1 MQAEFSLTSKNKRML
16 IVDGFEFYLK
26 RENVNSTTWNSS
38 KYQSLKCRTIAVTCG
53 TELIEIRGDHSHD
66 SELAPTQKRQVVAEV
81 KKNSEKFTPAL
92 AVADALEPVSQ
103 NFAAQLELPSKHNL
117 IKASQ
122 RARKRKDVGEN
133 PTPSDRHF
141 DNPQES
147 VNYVLN
153 DTGKEDRIIVV
164 LICSAFSA
172 A

>member
-26 RENVNSTTWNSS
+26 RENVNSTTWNCS

-66 SELAPTQKRQVVAEV
+66 SELAPTQKRQVVAGV

-133 PTPSDRHF
+133 PTPSDWHF
-141 DNPQES
+141 DIPRS
-147 VNYVLN
+147 KIDIL
-153 DTGKEDRIIVV
+153 T
-164 LICSAFSA
+164 
-172 A
+172 